1 MPGRAGAP
9 SSFAPGDTPGRLHL
23 LHTCRTVCNGLR
35 MPETTPTLIGT
46 TEAMRILGV
55 SRATLSRWA
64 GAGKIATAGKL
75 EGDRGAL
82 IFHLA
87 DVEAMAV
94 KLASEGATA

>member
-1 MPGRAGAP
+1 MR
-9 SSFAPGDTPGRLHL
+9 
-23 LHTCRTVCNGLR
+23 TCRAVCNGLR

-46 TEAMRILGV
+46 SEAMRILGV

-82 IFHLA
+82 IFRLD

-94 KLASEGATA
+94 SLASAPEPASP